1 MTTVKKVRVPRKKR
15 VSKKAGNTKPSR
27 KTSKLPTRIKTSA
40 AYSLVMKEID
50 TLMRKG
56 ENLLTEKEV
65 KRLKALAEA
74 AELYEDTVDPLPI
87 PATLP
92 EMIRMKM
99 FQLRLKQQFT
109 AKLLGVSE
117 AKFSLIMNGKQKP
130 DIFFLKALHQKLD
143 LDAHQL
149 LEAI

>member
-1 MTTVKKVRVPRKKR
+1 MTSVKKIRVPEKKR
-15 VSKKAGNTKPSR
+15 VSKKVGSTKSPR
-27 KTSKLPTRIKTSA
+27 KKSNLPVKIRTSA

-50 TLMRKG
+50 LLMRKG
-56 ENLLTEKEV
+56 EHSLTEKEA
-65 KRLKALAEA
+65 KRLKTLAEA
-74 AELYEDTVDPLPI
+74 AELYEDTTDPLPI
-87 PATLP
+87 PHTLP